1 MTIQALEAAL
11 PKLSGRDKE
20 FAASLISQAARRPLS
35 DKQMPWVAK
44 LIERAERGPVET
56 VKVGDMSGIQALF
69 AKASKHLKFPA
80 VVLHVAEI
88 GKPVRINVAGE
99 RARFPGSLNVTTVD
113 KGADDRRGWF
123 GRVHRDG
130 RYECSQAIEGSSEAI
145 AIADQLARFAAAP
158 AEVAAEHGR
167 LTGHCCFCNLALTDE
182 RSTAVGY
189 GKKCADNFGL
199 PWGRKSH

>member
-20 FAASLISQAARRPLS
+20 FAASLVAQFARKGSLS
-35 DKQMPWVAK
+35 DKQLPWVDK
-44 LIERAERGPVET
+44 LVARAEQGAPEAVQ
-56 VKVGDMSGIQALF
+56 VGDMTGIKALF
-69 AKASKHLKFPA
+69 DRASKHLKFPA
-80 VVLHVAEI
+80 IVLHVAEI
-88 GKPVRINVAGE
+88 GQSVRINVAGE

-123 GRVHRDG
+123 GRIQRDG
-130 RYECSQAIEGSSEAI
+130 RYECSQAIEGTPEASAI
-145 AIADQLARFAAAP
+145 AAQLVRFAANP

-189 GKKCADNFGL
+189 GKTCAKNFGL
-199 PWGRKSH
+199 PWGKAH